1 MLYIQNRDNTKTTGN
16 HIDCLSFKITHIKLF
31 LLKLAKFYLLCNVS
45 LGFQFQNNSLSNC
58 FACIRY
64 AFIRLYCHFIVTTYT
79 APLKIHLL
87 TIAFL
92 FIIFP
97 LYFNFHASKA
107 PIICIPR
114 YKFNQFESQSNNY
127 SIIVTTLSEPTVHL
141 HGIRLVYCGV

>member
-1 MLYIQNRDNTKTTGN
+1 MSKRKNKYFNSICTPFSYPDTPQSLYLRAFSQFRP
-16 HIDCLSFKITHIKLF
+16 LF
-31 LLKLAKFYLLCNVS
+31 KLAKFYLLCNVS

-114 YKFNQFESQSNNY
+114 YKFN
-127 SIIVTTLSEPTVHL
+127 
-141 HGIRLVYCGV
+141 

>member
-1 MLYIQNRDNTKTTGN
+1 MQKIYCYQIVIKIHLESPVPRINTGFVK
-16 HIDCLSFKITHIKLF
+16 CLSLF
-31 LLKLAKFYLLCNVS
+31 KLAKFYLLCNVS

-114 YKFNQFESQSNNY
+114 YKFN
-127 SIIVTTLSEPTVHL
+127 
-141 HGIRLVYCGV
+141 